1 MNQLPLLIEIRDN
14 KVVKVQPCLSVDQAK
29 QIVKESFENKFKRK
43 MDEEELNC
51 FEETLQIDNFELD
64 SDCIYSYS
72 IYAWQK
78 TN

>member
-14 KVVKVQPCLSVDQAK
+14 KAVKVQPCLSVEQAK

-43 MDEEELNC
+43 MEEEELKH
-51 FEETLQIDNFELD
+51 FEETLQIYNFELN

-72 IYAWQK
+72 IYTW
-78 TN
+78 